1 MEYALL
7 QAVFLPLLLAPVAYV
22 LGRRVGATVT
32 MWFAFAV
39 LLYCTILVVW
49 VSIGNDT
56 YEEHYPWTDL
66 FGEFGFLIDGLA
78 SPFAIIIYVLSTIL
92 VLYSKPYMIHKFHE
106 QFVEEGHQKHTG
118 GSKIHHTS
126 GTKQQQQQQQQQ
138 APSVSSANDDHHN
151 DSLDNN
157 DDDDNDGTSN
167 NDDSALTKYVNAKS
181 GLYFALYLVFAMG
194 MLGTVLATNLL
205 EFYVFFEVMLIPG
218 FFLVALWGDGPRRK
232 IGLMFLFWTHTGAVV
247 LLLGFLMIG
256 LTVGSFNF
264 VDIHESEI
272 PVDIALISGVAIT
285 LGLGVKLAVF
295 MFHIWLPYVHGSA
308 PTPISALL
316 SPAMIG
322 IGAYGIFRLIV
333 EILPATFSE
342 IAIWLHVWGLVT
354 MIYGGAM
361 ALMQDDIKRLL
372 AYSSISQMGY
382 LLFGIGSFST
392 LGLVGAEMMYVTH
405 GLGKGILFMMA
416 GIIIVRVGTRSLSK
430 LGGLAGKMPITA
442 VCAVIGALTIMGI
455 PPTSGFMGEWILF
468 YGALETAISEGSTLR
483 AITFGL
489 GLVATALTMSYMLW
503 MLKRIFFG
511 KTPQHLVH
519 VKEGSWY
526 MTIPMM
532 ILAGFTI
539 VIGIYPDI
547 FLGEI
552 VPYMGSVLSSDS
564 SSITGGSMLMGNL
577 GGV

>member
-1 MEYALL
+1 M
-7 QAVFLPLLLAPVAYV
+7 PLLLSPIAYI
-22 LGRRVGATVT
+22 LGRKVGPTPA
-32 MWFAFAV
+32 MWFTFAI
-39 LLYCTILVVW
+39 LLYSTIIVINAALPGTV
-49 VSIGNDT
+49 
-56 YEEHYPWTDL
+56 EEHYPWTEQ
-66 FGEFGFLIDGLA
+66 FGEFGFLLDGLA

-106 QFVEEGHQKHTG
+106 QFEEEQKENPSSSGSSSVVE
-118 GSKIHHTS
+118 
-126 GTKQQQQQQQQQ
+126 
-138 APSVSSANDDHHN
+138 SSA
-151 DSLDNN
+151 L
-157 DDDDNDGTSN
+157 SN
-167 NDDSALTKYVNAKS
+167 YVNAKS

-194 MLGTVLATNLL
+194 MLGTVLATNLI
-205 EFYVFFEVMLIPG
+205 EFYIFFEVMLIPG

-232 IGLMFLFWTHTGAVV
+232 IGLMFLFWTHAGAVV

-256 LTVGSFNF
+256 LTIGSFDF
-264 VDIHESEI
+264 ADIRESEI
-272 PVDIALISGVAIT
+272 PQDVVLISAIAIAV
-285 LGLGVKLAVF
+285 GLGVKLAVF

-333 EILPATFSE
+333 EFLPATFSE
-342 IAIWLHVWGLVT
+342 LSIWFHVWGLVT

-382 LLFGIGSFST
+382 LLFGIGSAST
-392 LGLVGAEMMYVTH
+392 MGLAGAEMMYITH

-416 GIIIVRVGTRSLSK
+416 GIIIVKVGTRSISK

-442 VCAVIGALTIMGI
+442 VCAVIGALTIMGV

-468 YGALETAISEGSTLR
+468 YGALETAIAEGSTLR
-483 AITFGL
+483 AVTFGL

-511 KTPQHLVH
+511 KTPQHLEN

-526 MTIPMM
+526 MTAPMM
-532 ILAGFTI
+532 VLAGFT
-539 VIGIYPDI
+539 VVLGIYPDI
-547 FLGEI
+547 FLKGI
-552 VPYMGSVLSSDS
+552 MGYMSGVL
-564 SSITGGSMLMGNL
+564 
-577 GGV
+577 GV